1 MPPLQ
6 TRRILVIA
14 NETVESAVLHDVIR
28 ARVEYAAG
36 AEVTVVAPALNSRLR
51 HWLSDD
57 GDARLAAE
65 ERLDRCLGRL
75 IDDGVEASGWVGD
88 ADPVQAIEDALHVF
102 AADEI
107 AVATHPEGRSNWL
120 ARDLVRRAR
129 ERFPQ
134 PVLHIVVDSERN
146 HEYVAGSVRT
156 AA

>member
-1 MPPLQ
+1 MSPI
-6 TRRILVIA
+6 RIKRILVIA
-14 NETVESAVLHDVIR
+14 NETVESAVLHDVILAR
-28 ARVEYAAG
+28 AEHAAG

-75 IDDGVEASGWVGD
+75 IANGVDASGWVGD
-88 ADPVQAIEDALHVF
+88 EDPVQAIEDALHLF

-120 ARDLVRRAR
+120 ARNLARRAR
-129 ERFPQ
+129 DRFPQ

-146 HEYVAGSVRT
+146 HEYVAGS